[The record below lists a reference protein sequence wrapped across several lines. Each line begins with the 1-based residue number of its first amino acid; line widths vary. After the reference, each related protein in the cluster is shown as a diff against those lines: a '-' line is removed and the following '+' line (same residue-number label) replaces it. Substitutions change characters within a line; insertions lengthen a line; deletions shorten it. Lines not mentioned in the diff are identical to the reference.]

1 MKDAIIKGLVSMKR
15 AKEKVRLDG
24 PIATM
29 KSAGESF
36 PYGLEVTL
44 TTAELKALGLDM
56 KDFEIDDTV
65 NLIAEAKVK
74 GINANG
80 SDYGDGTS
88 KEVRLQITKLK
99 ILGGKNG
106 KK

>member
-24 PIATM
+24 PIAM

-36 PYGLEVTL
+36 PYGLQVTL
-44 TTAELKALGLDM
+44 ATAELKALGLDM

-74 GINANG
+74 GINANR